1 LEPNVKLVD
10 TDAFL
15 LIKHP
20 MPTSRPF
27 LLAACALA
35 LSMSASIARAGDD
48 DSIDPDRPGFAE
60 SSKVVREGRV
70 QLETS
75 LQWERQR
82 DDTEHSRTLSTP
94 TLLRIGLNEAVELRF
109 ETEGRT
115 IIHASEPGTGEHST
129 TAAYADTSAGF
140 KWRFA
145 EQKGNQPSLALLGE
159 VMLPSGSG
167 ALRGKGAR
175 PALYVPAGWELDK
188 GFSVEFMPGVGV
200 DSDDDGR
207 RYRFGFLAATLDKEI
222 SERLHGFVEL
232 AAPQIARAAHGG
244 TRAVIDGGFT
254 WQVSNDAQLD
264 FSLIHGLNHRTPDLS
279 LAFGLSIR
287 R

>member
-1 LEPNVKLVD
+1 MLYYHSS
-10 TDAFL
+10 
-15 LIKHP
+15 IS
-20 MPTSRPF
+20 MPYSRPLF
-27 LLAACALA
+27 LAACGLI
-35 LSMSASIARAGDD
+35 LSIAAANTRAGDD

-60 SSKVVREGRV
+60 SSEVVGEGRV

-75 LQWERQR
+75 IQWERQR

-94 TLLRIGLNEAVELRF
+94 TLLRIGVNEALELRF
-109 ETEGRT
+109 ETDGRT
-115 IIHASEPGTGEHST
+115 IIHASEPGSGEHST
-129 TAAYADTSAGF
+129 TAGYADTSVGF
-140 KWRFA
+140 KWRLA
-145 EQKGNQPSLALLGE
+145 DQKGNQPSLALLGE

-188 GFSVEFMPGVGV
+188 GLSVEFMPGIGV

-207 RYRFGFLAATLDKEI
+207 RYRFGFLALSLEKEI
-222 SERLHGFVEL
+222 SKQLHGFVEL

-244 TRAVIDGGFT
+244 TQAVIDGGFT

-264 FSLIHGLNHRTPDLS
+264 VSLIHGLNKRTPDLS
-279 LAFGLSIR
+279 LAFGVSIR

>member
-1 LEPNVKLVD
+1 
-10 TDAFL
+10 
-15 LIKHP
+15 
-20 MPTSRPF
+20 MPVSRPF
-27 LLAACALA
+27 FLAACGLILSLA
-35 LSMSASIARAGDD
+35 AANARAGDD

-60 SSKVVREGRV
+60 SSKVVGEGRV

-75 LQWERQR
+75 VQWERLR
-82 DDTEHSRTLSTP
+82 DDMEHTRTLSTP
-94 TLLRIGLNEAVELRF
+94 TLLRVGVSPDVELRF
-109 ETEGRT
+109 ETDGRT
-115 IIHASEPGTGEHST
+115 VIHASEPGTGERST
-129 TAAYADTSAGF
+129 TAGYADTSAGF

-145 EQKGNQPSLALLGE
+145 DQKGNRPSLALLGE

-175 PALYVPAGWELDK
+175 PALYLPAGWELDK
-188 GFSVEFMPGVGV
+188 GFSVEFMPGLGV

-254 WQVSNDAQLD
+254 WQVSNDTQLD
-264 FSLIHGLNHRTPDLS
+264 VSLIHGLNKRTPDLS
-279 LAFGLSIR
+279 LAFGVSVR